1 LSSRNRLFLALVERL
16 RREYPELL
24 DPTESIIAGHVLVD
38 GVVVT
43 NPRALVARHGT
54 IAVTKRRPLQGTLK
68 LRAALTTFEVSP
80 QGCVAMDIG
89 ASTGGFTTALLEAG
103 VQRVY
108 AIDAGFGQLLGS
120 LRQDE
125 RVVNLE
131 RINLGAL
138 TKTTVSESVDL
149 VTIDVSYLALA
160 DAVPQLEVVSFAP
173 GAILIALVKPM
184 YELGLS
190 RPPTNASVLK
200 EAVSRAASGIELAP
214 WTIRGQMRSPIR
226 GGRGAIE
233 FILYGQRL

>member
-1 LSSRNRLFLALVERL
+1 LRRFVALVERL
-16 RREYPELL
+16 RRVYPELL
-24 DPTESIIAGHVLVD
+24 DPTEAIIAGHVLVD
-38 GVVVT
+38 GVDVT
-43 NPRALVARHGT
+43 NPRALVIRHGT
-54 IAVTKRRPLQGTLK
+54 IAVTKKRPLQGTLK
-68 LRAALTTFEVSP
+68 LRVALTTFGVSP
-80 QGCVAMDIG
+80 EGCVAMDIG

-131 RINLGAL
+131 RTNLGAL

-173 GAILIALVKPM
+173 GAILIALLKPM
-184 YELGLS
+184 YELGLIE
-190 RPPTNASVLK
+190 ASYQ
-200 EAVSRAASGIELAP
+200 EDASGCSAS
-214 WTIRGQMRSPIR
+214 RSPFPP
-226 GGRGAIE
+226 E
-233 FILYGQRL
+233 

>member
-1 LSSRNRLFLALVERL
+1 MRFVALVERL
-16 RREYPELL
+16 QREYPELL
-24 DPTESIIAGHVLVD
+24 NHIESINAGHVLVD

-43 NPRALVARHGT
+43 NPRARVRRRGT
-54 IAVTKRRPLQGTLK
+54 IVVIKKRPLQGTLK

-103 VQRVY
+103 AQRVY

-120 LRQDE
+120 LRQDA

-131 RINLGAL
+131 KTNLGAL
-138 TKTTVSESVDL
+138 TETTVTESVDL
-149 VTIDVSYLALA
+149 VTIDISYLALA

-173 GAILIALVKPM
+173 EAILIALVKPM

-190 RPPTNASVLK
+190 RPPADGSVLE
-200 EAVSRAASGIELAP
+200 EAVGRAASGIEHAP
-214 WTIRGQMRSPIR
+214 WTIRGRMRSPVR

-233 FILYGQRL
+233 FIVCAQRR